1 MSERVNLL
9 CVSDIHG
16 RLEAARALVSSVDQS
31 FAKSLDAVV
40 VAGDIGNPQKGDTFY
55 LVVKELEK
63 LGKPVL
69 YVRGNWDV
77 NAPSGVVNEAP
88 LVADL
93 ESLGPLE
100 LKWVTIVGHSS
111 SLKPYKGPLKRP
123 IVLVTHYPPFSIL
136 DRGRKAEAVQQ
147 SPHTGLPEV
156 NYLVAYYKPA
166 VHVFG
171 HCHALGGVDVRHSG
185 VVYVNVS
192 RLDRLG
198 RNGEVIGN
206 YALVSI
212 DRNGGVEVK
221 WRFVNGEWKRCARC
235 GRKVHLPSD
244 WTMCRRCASRF
255 ELGFKKLD
263 KSLERVLVT
272 VKGSDGEQLVN
283 DHFYI
288 PVHTLRDEDSY
299 NDFIDYLI
307 VKRLKEIAAKDGGKL
322 LPLTKDKVVEFYS
335 EDSEAYLSFSEY
347 LFSCREEVAGKKLC
361 LLMRL
366 YALDKRVKVLWKVK
380 RGERALVE
388 AEYVLVKEELLN
400 GKLLEELRGSGF
412 TPLLSSV
419 KRVQE
424 PSASP
429 SNSSGF
435 SEADGAQRLH
445 V

>member
-1 MSERVNLL
+1 MSEKVSLL
-9 CVSDIHG
+9 CASDIHG
-16 RLEAARALVSSVDQS
+16 RPEAARALVSSVDQGI
-31 FAKSLDAVV
+31 AKSVDAVV
-40 VAGDIGNPQKGDTFY
+40 VAGDIGSPQNEDAFY
-55 LVVKELEK
+55 LVIRELEK

-77 NAPSGVVNEAP
+77 NAPSGVVSEDP

-100 LKWVTIVGHSS
+100 LKLVTVVGHSS
-111 SLKPYKGPLKRP
+111 SLKPYKGILKRP
-123 IVLVTHYPPFSIL
+123 VVLITHYPPFSIL

-171 HCHALGGVDVRHSG
+171 HCHALGGVDVKHSG
-185 VVYVNVS
+185 VIYVNVS

-198 RNGEVIGN
+198 RNGEIIGN

-212 DRNGGVEVK
+212 DRNSGVEVR
-221 WRFVNGEWKRCARC
+221 WRFVNGEWKKCSRC
-235 GRKVHLPSD
+235 GRKVHLPSE
-244 WTMCRRCASRF
+244 WTMCRKCASRF

-272 VKGSDGEQLVN
+272 VKGAGGEQLVS
-283 DHFYI
+283 DDFYI

-299 NDFIDYLI
+299 NDFVDYLI
-307 VKRLKEIAAKDGGKL
+307 IKKLKEVAARDGGKL
-322 LPLTKDKVVEFYS
+322 LPLTKDEVVEFYS
-335 EDSEAYLSFSEY
+335 EGSEGHLSFSEY
-347 LFSCREEVAGKKLC
+347 LFSCKEEVVGKRVC

-380 RGERALVE
+380 RGEHALVE
-388 AEYVLVKEELLN
+388 AEYVLVREGLLN
-400 GKLLEELRGSGF
+400 GKLLEELLSSGF
-412 TPLLSSV
+412 APLISSV
-419 KRVQE
+419 KSVQG
-424 PSASP
+424 ALSP
-429 SNSSGF
+429 GNLRETDDARG
-435 SEADGAQRLH
+435 LH
-445 V
+445 A